1 MEKKTITVNGVNIS
15 LFEENYI
22 SLNEIIKSSSDEPTQ
37 TIRSWIKN
45 TNTIKF
51 LWAWE
56 EINNPNFTELELKDY
71 LFKVT
76 ENRYNLSPSKWE
88 KETKAIGMRTKMGR
102 GGGTYVHQEI
112 ALEFCSWY
120 DPYFKVYLMKEFQR
134 LKEEESK
141 LIENT
146 QTWHI
151 SKITDYVDN
160 ARILLDSIPGQLPEK
175 RRVKVEEEE

>member
-1 MEKKTITVNGVNIS
+1 MAKKNIVVQGINITINEDNFV
-15 LFEENYI
+15 
-22 SLNEIIKSSSDEPTQ
+22 SLNEIIKGSTDEPKE
-37 TIRSWIKN
+37 TIKNWIKN
-45 TNTIKF
+45 LNTVKF

-56 EINNPNFTELELKDY
+56 ELNNENFSGENLQDFV
-71 LFKVT
+71 FKVT
-76 ENRYNLSPSKWE
+76 SNRYNLSPTKWV
-88 KETKAIGMRTKMGR
+88 KETQAIGIFTKMGR

-141 LIENT
+141 LIEST

-160 ARILLDSIPGQLPEK
+160 ARILLDSIPGQLPENK
-175 RRVKVEEEE
+175 RIATEE